1 MAGRT
6 ARPADGAGRARC
18 MANQAGL
25 VEAGSIGTH
34 VAMRVMAR
42 RALQALGTFVEAAAQ
57 DQALTWK
64 AHRMRRS
71 LDEADHLEI
80 VVFWRIA
87 VANAAHLRLGES
99 A

>member
-6 ARPADGAGRARC
+6 VHPADRARRARS
-18 MANQAGL
+18 MANHAGL
-25 VEAGSIGTH
+25 VEAGSIGAH

-42 RALQALGTFVEAAAQ
+42 RTLQALTLVEAAAQ
-57 DQALTWK
+57 DESLTWK
-64 AHRMRRS
+64 ARCMRRS
-71 LDEADHLEI
+71 LDEVDRVEI
-80 VVFWRIA
+80 VVFRRIT

>member
-1 MAGRT
+1 
-6 ARPADGAGRARC
+6 

-25 VEAGSIGTH
+25 VEAGSIGAH

-42 RALQALGTFVEAAAQ
+42 RTLQALGTLVEAAAQ
-57 DQALTWK
+57 DESLTWK
-64 AHRMRRS
+64 ARCMRRS
-71 LDEADHLEI
+71 LDEVDRVEI
-80 VVFWRIA
+80 VVFRRIT